1 MPVMIKMIK
10 EGIAI
15 LLNFLPTFIITCNL
29 SSVEYDIVFRI
40 GASTAPINK
49 EPPTQIDAEVR

>member
-1 MPVMIKMIK
+1 MIKMIK

-29 SSVEYDIVFRI
+29 SSIEYDIVFRI